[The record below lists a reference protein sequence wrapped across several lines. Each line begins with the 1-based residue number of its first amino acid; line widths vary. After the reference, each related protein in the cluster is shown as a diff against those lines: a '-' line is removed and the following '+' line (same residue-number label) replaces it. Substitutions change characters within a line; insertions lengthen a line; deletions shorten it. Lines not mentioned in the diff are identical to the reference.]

1 MRKTGFIVAI
11 IILILLVSAQGGWEV
26 KQVMANELLRVEK
39 ITVMEQSL
47 CEKCK
52 MDYRLGFGNFPV
64 PGHGWVHCHYDEPD
78 PEKKEKCW
86 CEYPMVR
93 RSQWI
98 GLECPEE
105 TRHWHID
112 NCPACGKRLVT

>member
-1 MRKTGFIVAI
+1 MEQR
-11 IILILLVSAQGGWEV
+11 LCNRCLE
-26 KQVMANELLRVEK
+26 RVEPEYGK
-39 ITVMEQSL
+39 VYAGIHFTWL
-47 CEKCK
+47 
-52 MDYRLGFGNFPV
+52 
-64 PGHGWVHCHYDEPD
+64 HCHHDEPD